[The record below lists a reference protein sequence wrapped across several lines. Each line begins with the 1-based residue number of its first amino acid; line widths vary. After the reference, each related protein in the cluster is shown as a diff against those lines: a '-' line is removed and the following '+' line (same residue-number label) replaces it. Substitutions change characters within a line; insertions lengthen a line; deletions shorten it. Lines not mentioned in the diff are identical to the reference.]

1 MALTARQKAQ
11 AAEALI
17 RHPDLSP
24 AARRVGLELLNHAD
38 RRTGISWPSEA
49 RMAEAL
55 GVDARTI
62 RRGKADLRAAGLL
75 KWEQRGYHRTPIYRL
90 LWDRLVQLAA
100 SIKARV
106 QAACKAARA
115 ARKATSTAKAS
126 TPPPSPPPAHERPEN
141 GSARSTGRTF
151 SSSYP
156 THQGL
161 KGALEGKSSAS
172 AAPLRTQIT
181 EQELDARASAR
192 FWKALQAL
200 GPQIMAQFIAHP
212 RAEELQA
219 QAIRAERFKPDHGR
233 TGISALHQI
242 LQGSTA

>member
-24 AARRVGLELLNHAD
+24 AGRRVGLELLNAAD
-38 RRTGISWPSEA
+38 RRTGISWPSES

-55 GVDARTI
+55 GVDERTI

-75 KWEQRGYHRTPIYRL
+75 TWEQRGHHRTPIYRL

-106 QAACKAARA
+106 TAACQA
-115 ARKATSTAKAS
+115 ARKATSTAKPS
-126 TPPPSPPPAHERPEN
+126 TPPPSPPPINKRPEN
-141 GSARSTGRTF
+141 GPARSTGRTF
-151 SSSYP
+151 RPAYP
-156 THQGL
+156 THEGL
-161 KGALEGKSSAS
+161 KRGGEGKGAAS

-200 GPQIMAQFIAHP
+200 GPQIMAAFIEHP
-212 RAEELQA
+212 RADELQA
-219 QAIRAERFKPDHGR
+219 AAIRAERFRPDHGR
-233 TGISALHQI
+233 TAIATLHQ
-242 LQGSTA
+242 LLHGSNA